1 MLSKKSKAIG
11 FIIMSAFGFAMMAA
25 FVRLAGDL
33 PFTQKT
39 FFRNL
44 VAVAVAAWCCAAKRL
59 VLSGKRATCRC

>member
-39 FFRNL
+39 FPQSGRGGSGRRG
-44 VAVAVAAWCCAAKRL
+44 AVPRKGWF
-59 VLSGKRATCRC
+59 